1 MQNKHCFEVVHW
13 SLSDIRG
20 DKDHLFGGLPV
31 ILEGDW
37 AQILPVV
44 RHGSRAAIVQKCLQ
58 HSFLSENFRMLM
70 LKINMRLHADV
81 VGYNVEYAK
90 WLEKLSYDS
99 ACQGRVSLPEYVSTT
114 SQLDELYEKV
124 FPRSEL
130 HNWHNSPDF

>member
-1 MQNKHCFEVVHW
+1 
-13 SLSDIRG
+13 
-20 DKDHLFGGLPV
+20 
-31 ILEGDW
+31 
-37 AQILPVV
+37 
-44 RHGSRAAIVQKCLQ
+44 
-58 HSFLSENFRMLM
+58 MLM